1 MVFVVG
7 VEQGRMRAMGMR
19 EGAARSEFQ
28 AVPAVVT
35 CPQSRLPICDRVI
48 FLPSF
53 YSLIYCFSKH
63 MCADLRKK
71 KKGMNLEEEL
81 G

>member
-1 MVFVVG
+1 MAVVRSVRQWRGWRDRAHIAEAVG

-28 AVPAVVT
+28 GMPAVVT
-35 CPQSRLPICDRVI
+35 CPQ
-48 FLPSF
+48 
-53 YSLIYCFSKH
+53 Y
-63 MCADLRKK
+63 LRNK